1 MKRHGMS
8 QHASSSQGQIQ
19 LRPEGYENEGKQ
31 SVYVPDRTCPI
42 CKGAQRLRIDVPYG
56 DPSFGKSILC
66 SCQQERQ
73 KILRQQQRRQAAD
86 LDAFRD
92 CTFKSF
98 DYRIPG
104 VQEAVRICLAYAL
117 QPQGWLFLLG
127 PCGCGKT
134 HLAAAIANQCLDQG
148 MSVFFA
154 TVPDL
159 LDTLRAALVVSERY
173 TQLYAW
179 VRKVELLVL
188 DDLGAQQP
196 SAWSNEKLLQLLEY
210 RNALALPTIITALPQ
225 EFQELDERLRSRLT
239 DSQLVTT
246 VLFEN
251 VKDFRP
257 FKQATRRRT

>member
-1 MKRHGMS
+1 MS
-8 QHASSSQGQIQ
+8 QHTSSSQDQTQ

-31 SVYVPDRTCPI
+31 SAYAPDRICPI
-42 CKGAQRLRIDVPYG
+42 CKGAKRLRIDVPYG
-56 DPSFGKSILC
+56 DPSFGKSVLC

-73 KILRQQQRRQAAD
+73 KILFQQQRRQVAD

-92 CTFKSF
+92 YTFKTF

-117 QPQGWLFLLG
+117 QPQGCLLLLG

-159 LDTLRAALVVSERY
+159 LDILRAALVVPERY

-179 VRKVELLVL
+179 IREVELLVL
-188 DDLGAQQP
+188 DDLGTQQP
-196 SAWSNEKLLQLLEY
+196 STWSNEKLMQVLEY
-210 RNALALPTIITALPQ
+210 RTSHALPTIITSLPR
-225 EFQELDERLRSRLT
+225 EFQELDERLRSRLN
-239 DSQLVTT
+239 DSQLVTI
-246 VLFEN
+246 VIFEN

-257 FKQATRRRT
+257 FKQATRRRA